1 MVSRDRNFDENVS
14 SYRSKISSSIVEGSE
29 RVVVLDVDLE
39 EKEESYLGVNNE
51 CMRMDMTSSSN
62 PI

>member
-1 MVSRDRNFDENVS
+1 MNFDENVS
-14 SYRSKISSSIVEGSE
+14 SYRSKILSSIIEGSE

-39 EKEESYLGVNNE
+39 EKEESYLGVKNE